1 MGMYADELKNK
12 TIKRLETIRDL
23 KIFDEEVTVVREELD
38 EDNDFFCITVPKG
51 AIVIQH
57 NYFNSV
63 TGNCHYEGMAKL
75 FKVILKENLEF
86 HTDEL
91 RDEIYDVARK
101 MVDLEF
107 QFIDLCFEMGGI
119 EGLTADET
127 KEYVKYICDR
137 RLIGLG
143 YKGIYKVKT
152 NPLPWVEEMLNAV
165 GHANFFE
172 RRSIDYARNAYSG
185 SWGKFWK
192 PVLKSHKYVDKVKT
206 EDDDVSS

>member
-1 MGMYADELKNK
+1 MGIYADELKNK

-23 KIFDEEVTVVREELD
+23 KIFDEEVTVVREELE

-51 AIVIQH
+51 AIVIRH
-57 NYFNSV
+57 NGVDSI

-75 FKVILKENLEF
+75 FKTILKENLEY

-91 RDEIYDVARK
+91 RDEIYDIARK
-101 MVDLEF
+101 MVELENH
-107 QFIDLCFEMGGI
+107 FIDLCFEMGGI

-143 YKGIYKVKT
+143 YKGIWKVKV

-172 RRSIDYARNAYSG
+172 RRSIDYARNAYTG
-185 SWGKFWK
+185 AWKTFWK
-192 PVLKSHKYVDKVKT
+192 APLKSTKYDDKNKNGET
-206 EDDDVSS
+206 